1 MLNILVP
8 TDYSGDAKNAFKY
21 AFQFAKQTGSKI
33 IAHHTMPI
41 TVPISDIPFE
51 NYYINEEEELNT
63 LKESVENFCIQNGLN
78 INDVSIKYH
87 INSSDSIP
95 ESISKAYKSTNA
107 DLIIMGTHGA
117 SGFKK
122 FIIGSNTSRL
132 IASYNVPVLAV
143 PANYIFEPIYHIV
156 YASDL
161 KKLASEL
168 EFMVPLA
175 SIFQAVLDVYYFDYA
190 SPESEKL
197 MLQAEQ
203 VIRKN
208 AYKNIKL
215 TVIKGKLEQP
225 ISKQIL
231 NNINSSN
238 TQLITLFRGTKSL
251 LQKLLTGST
260 TQQIVM
266 ESKVPVLVLKKSED

>member
-95 ESISKAYKSTNA
+95 PDLST
-107 DLIIMGTHGA
+107 L
-117 SGFKK
+117 
-122 FIIGSNTSRL
+122 
-132 IASYNVPVLAV
+132 V
-143 PANYIFEPIYHIV
+143 
-156 YASDL
+156 
-161 KKLASEL
+161 
-168 EFMVPLA
+168 
-175 SIFQAVLDVYYFDYA
+175 
-190 SPESEKL
+190 
-197 MLQAEQ
+197 
-203 VIRKN
+203 
-208 AYKNIKL
+208 
-215 TVIKGKLEQP
+215 
-225 ISKQIL
+225 
-231 NNINSSN
+231 
-238 TQLITLFRGTKSL
+238 
-251 LQKLLTGST
+251 
-260 TQQIVM
+260 QQI
-266 ESKVPVLVLKKSED
+266 